1 MTQPPDPTEP
11 PEPTEATSPD
21 QADQGSTPPPPAYA
35 APPAPPQPP
44 TPQPPTPQPAY
55 QQRGDGQPVYGQ
67 GGYAPGIDP
76 AAPYGVH
83 PVTGVPYSD
92 KSKLVAGLLQLL
104 IPLGIGRMY
113 IGDTRTGVIQ
123 LIVTLVTCGIG
134 ALWPFIDGIMM
145 LVGDPVDSN
154 GRPLRS

>member
-1 MTQPPDPTEP
+1 MTQPQDPTEP
-11 PEPTEATSPD
+11 VRPEHDEDA
-21 QADQGSTPPPPAYA
+21 PPPP
-35 APPAPPQPP
+35 PPQPP
-44 TPQPPTPQPAY
+44 AYSQPA
-55 QQRGDGQPVYGQ
+55 DSQPDYSQPAYGQ

-104 IPLGIGRMY
+104 VPLGIGRMY

-123 LIVTLVTCGIG
+123 LIVTIVTCGIG
-134 ALWPFIDGIMM
+134 ALWPFIDGILM
-145 LVGDPVDSN
+145 LVGDPVDSS

>member
-1 MTQPPDPTEP
+1 MTQPQDPHEP
-11 PEPTEATSPD
+11 VEPTDPIPPA
-21 QADQGSTPPPPAYA
+21 ADQESSDQQPGYPPPPPPAPSYSQPTSS
-35 APPAPPQPP
+35 PPAYG
-44 TPQPPTPQPAY
+44 QPA
-55 QQRGDGQPVYGQ
+55 YGQ
-67 GGYAPGIDP
+67 GGYAHGIDP

-123 LIVTLVTCGIG
+123 LVVTIVTCGLG
-134 ALWPFIDGIMM
+134 ALWPFVDGILM
-145 LVGDPVDSN
+145 LVGDPVDSL
-154 GRPLRS
+154 GRPLRT

>member
-1 MTQPPDPTEP
+1 MTQPQDPTEP
-11 PEPTEATSPD
+11 VRPEYD
-21 QADQGSTPPPPAYA
+21 ADAPPPPPPPPAYS
-35 APPAPPQPP
+35 
-44 TPQPPTPQPAY
+44 QPAY
-55 QQRGDGQPVYGQ
+55 SQP
-67 GGYAPGIDP
+67 GYAPGIDP

-104 IPLGIGRMY
+104 VPLGIGRMY

-123 LIVTLVTCGIG
+123 LIVTIVTCGIG
-134 ALWPFIDGIMM
+134 ALWPFIDGILM
-145 LVGDPVDSN
+145 LVGDPVDSS